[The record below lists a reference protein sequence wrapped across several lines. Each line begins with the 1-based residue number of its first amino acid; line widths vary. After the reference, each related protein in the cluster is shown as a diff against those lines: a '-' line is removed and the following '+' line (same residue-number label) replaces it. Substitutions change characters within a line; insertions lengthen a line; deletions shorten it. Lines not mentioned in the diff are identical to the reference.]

1 MRMMRLSGGL
11 VVALLLSVAGLA
23 TLTFALITTATT
35 APADRSTPTETGT
48 GAYRV
53 SRFAGTP
60 GFAGGQ
66 IPPPQQQSPQTVVAL
81 ALTATAAAGGAPP
94 PTIPA
99 ATVTAIAGRVAT
111 ASSGIMVP
119 ILGGTRPPGTAATD
133 ASGATPVPPIVPAAP
148 TLAPPTAIPAPPP
161 IADVASA
168 YAQISP
174 AVVMISNPTQRQP
187 QSHAAGIASGTIYDA
202 QGYIVTVAD
211 IVRGASDG
219 KNVAQVDVQL
229 ASGKLITG
237 KVIGRDDAT
246 NLAVVKIDASAVPA
260 TITLIETATVT
271 VGTPVIAIGAPLQFA
286 ASVTRGIISGTN
298 RAVGGQSGLIQSSV
312 SGSSGMHGGP
322 LADAS
327 GNVIGINTANLHD
340 DDATYRVSLA
350 VPSGT
355 VKSVIAALAQS
366 GSVSR
371 ASIGA
376 TIETLTPARAV
387 ALGLNVTT
395 GAYISAVVKGG
406 PADIA
411 GLAPGDVITAVNNT
425 ALTAA
430 APLDTAMSTLMPK
443 QSVTL
448 TVNRAGA
455 TKQLLVILG

>member
-11 VVALLLSVAGLA
+11 VVALLLSAVGLA
-23 TLTFALITTATT
+23 TLTFALITATAT
-35 APADRSTPTETGT
+35 APADRSTLTETGT
-48 GAYRV
+48 GTYHV
-53 SRFAGTP
+53 SRFAGRP

-66 IPPPQQQSPQTVVAL
+66 IPPPQQSPQTVVAL

-119 ILGGTRPPGTAATD
+119 ILSGTRPPGTATTD
-133 ASGATPVPPIVPAAP
+133 ASTATPVPPIAPAAP
-148 TLAPPTAIPAPPP
+148 THAPPTAIPAPTRAPTP

-174 AVVMISNPTQRQP
+174 AVVMISNPAQRQP

-202 QGYIVTVAD
+202 QGYIVTVAE

-219 KNVAQVDVQL
+219 QNVAQVDVQL
-229 ASGKLITG
+229 ASGKLVTG

-260 TITLIETATVT
+260 AITLMDTATVT
-271 VGTPVIAIGAPLQFA
+271 IGTPVIAIGAPLQFA
-286 ASVTRGIISGTN
+286 ASVTRGIVSGTN

-312 SGSSGMHGGP
+312 SASSGMHGGP

-327 GNVIGINTANLHD
+327 GNIIGINTANLHD

-366 GSVSR
+366 GSVS
-371 ASIGA
+371 GA

-406 PADIA
+406 PADTA
-411 GLAPGDVITAVNNT
+411 GLAPGDVITAVNNA
-425 ALTAA
+425 ALTLT
-430 APLDTAMSTLMPK
+430 APLNTAMSTLMPK

-448 TVNRAGA
+448 TVNRAGV
-455 TKQLLVILG
+455 TKQLPVTLG

>member
-23 TLTFALITTATT
+23 TLTFAFVTATAT
-35 APADRSTPTETGT
+35 ADTVTQTETGT

-66 IPPPQQQSPQTVVAL
+66 IQPQQQSPQTVVAL

-111 ASSGIMVP
+111 ASSGIMAP
-119 ILGGTRPPGTAATD
+119 ILSGARPPGIATTD
-133 ASGATPVPPIVPAAP
+133 GSTGTPVPPTVPAVP
-148 TLAPPTAIPAPPP
+148 APPTAIPMPTPL
-161 IADVASA
+161 ADVASA
-168 YAQISP
+168 YAQVSP
-174 AVVMISNPTQRQP
+174 AVVMISNPAQRQP
-187 QSHAAGIASGTIYDA
+187 QSHAAGIASGTIYEA

-211 IVRGASDG
+211 VVRGASDG
-219 KNVAQVDVQL
+219 QNVAQVDVQL
-229 ASGKLITG
+229 ADGKLVTG

-260 TITLIETATVT
+260 AITLMDTTRVT
-271 VGTPVIAIGAPLQFA
+271 IGTPVIAIGAPLQFA
-286 ASVTRGIISGTN
+286 ASVTRGIVSGIN

-312 SGSSGMHGGP
+312 SASSGMHGGP
-322 LADAS
+322 LVDAS
-327 GNVIGINTANLHD
+327 GNVIGINTFNLHD

-350 VPSGT
+350 IPSGT
-355 VKSVIAALAQS
+355 VKSVTAALAQF

-371 ASIGA
+371 PSIGA
-376 TIETLTPARAV
+376 TIETLTPTRAV
-387 ALGLNVTT
+387 ALGLNVTA

-406 PADIA
+406 PADTA
-411 GLAPGDVITAVNNT
+411 GLVPGDIITAVNST
-425 ALTAA
+425 ALTTT
-430 APLDTAMSTLMPK
+430 APLNTAMSALMPK

-455 TKQLLVILG
+455 TKQLSVTLG

>member
-1 MRMMRLSGGL
+1 MRLSGGL
-11 VVALLLSVAGLA
+11 VVALLLSVASLA
-23 TLTFALITTATT
+23 TLTFALIT
-35 APADRSTPTETGT
+35 APADRSTQTETGT

-66 IPPPQQQSPQTVVAL
+66 IPPPPQSPQTVVAL

-119 ILGGTRPPGTAATD
+119 ILGGTRPPGTATTN
-133 ASGATPVPPIVPAAP
+133 ASTATPIPPIVPAAPAAP
-148 TLAPPTAIPAPPP
+148 TLAPPTAIPAPTRTPTP

-174 AVVMISNPTQRQP
+174 AVVMISNPAQRQP

-229 ASGKLITG
+229 TGGKLVTG

-260 TITLIETATVT
+260 AITLMDTATVT
-271 VGTPVIAIGAPLQFA
+271 IGTPVIAIGAPLQFA
-286 ASVTRGIISGTN
+286 ASVTRGIVSGTN

-312 SGSSGMHGGP
+312 SASSGMHGGP

-327 GNVIGINTANLHD
+327 GNIIGINTANLHD

-376 TIETLTPARAV
+376 TIETLNPARAV
-387 ALGLNVTT
+387 ALGLNVTA

-406 PADIA
+406 PADTA
-411 GLAPGDVITAVNNT
+411 GLAPGDVITAVNNA
-425 ALTAA
+425 ALTLT
-430 APLDTAMSTLMPK
+430 APLNTAMSTLMPK

-455 TKQLLVILG
+455 TKQLSVTLG

>member
-23 TLTFALITTATT
+23 TLTFALITTTAT
-35 APADRSTPTETGT
+35 APADSSTQTETGT

-66 IPPPQQQSPQTVVAL
+66 IQPPQQSPQTVVAL

-119 ILGGTRPPGTAATD
+119 ILSGTRPPGTATTD
-133 ASGATPVPPIVPAAP
+133 ASTATPVPFIVPAAP
-148 TLAPPTAIPAPPP
+148 TLAPPTVIPAPTP

-174 AVVMISNPTQRQP
+174 AVVMISNPAQRQP
-187 QSHAAGIASGTIYDA
+187 QSHAAGTVSGTIYNA

-219 KNVAQVDVQL
+219 QNVAQVDVQL
-229 ASGKLITG
+229 AGGKLVTG

-260 TITLIETATVT
+260 AITLIDTATVT
-271 VGTPVIAIGAPLQFA
+271 IGTPVIAIGAPLQFA
-286 ASVTRGIISGTN
+286 ASVTRGIVSGTN

-312 SGSSGMHGGP
+312 SASSGMHGGP

-327 GNVIGINTANLHD
+327 GNIIGINTANLHD

-355 VKSVIAALAQS
+355 VKSVTAALAQS

-387 ALGLNVTT
+387 ALGLNVTA

-406 PADIA
+406 PADTA
-411 GLAPGDVITAVNNT
+411 GLTPGDVITAVNNA
-425 ALTAA
+425 ALTTT
-430 APLDTAMSTLMPK
+430 APLNTAMSTLMPK

-455 TKQLLVILG
+455 TKQLSVTLG

>member
-23 TLTFALITTATT
+23 TLTFAFVTAT
-35 APADRSTPTETGT
+35 ADTVTQTETGT

-66 IPPPQQQSPQTVVAL
+66 IQPQQQSPQTVVAL

-111 ASSGIMVP
+111 ASSGIMAP
-119 ILGGTRPPGTAATD
+119 ILSGTRPPGIATTD
-133 ASGATPVPPIVPAAP
+133 GSTGTPVPPTVPAVP
-148 TLAPPTAIPAPPP
+148 APPTAIPMPTPL
-161 IADVASA
+161 ADVASA
-168 YAQISP
+168 YAQVSP
-174 AVVMISNPTQRQP
+174 AVVMISNPAQRQP
-187 QSHAAGIASGTIYDA
+187 QSHAAGIASGTIYEA

-211 IVRGASDG
+211 VVRGASDG
-219 KNVAQVDVQL
+219 QNVAQVDVQL
-229 ASGKLITG
+229 ADGKLVTG

-260 TITLIETATVT
+260 AITLMDTTRVT
-271 VGTPVIAIGAPLQFA
+271 IGTPVIAIGAPLQFA
-286 ASVTRGIISGTN
+286 ASVTRGIVSGIN

-312 SGSSGMHGGP
+312 SASSGMHGGP
-322 LADAS
+322 LVDAS
-327 GNVIGINTANLHD
+327 GNVIGINTFNLHD

-350 VPSGT
+350 IPSGT
-355 VKSVIAALAQS
+355 VKSVTAALAQF

-371 ASIGA
+371 PSIGA
-376 TIETLTPARAV
+376 TIETLTPTRAV
-387 ALGLNVTT
+387 ALGLNVTA

-406 PADIA
+406 PADTA
-411 GLAPGDVITAVNNT
+411 GLVPGDIITAVNST
-425 ALTAA
+425 ALTTT
-430 APLDTAMSTLMPK
+430 APLNTAMSALMPK

-455 TKQLLVILG
+455 TKQLSVTLG

>member
-1 MRMMRLSGGL
+1 MRTMRLSGGL
-11 VVALLLSVAGLA
+11 VVALLLSVAGLV
-23 TLTFALITTATT
+23 TLAFAFVTAT
-35 APADRSTPTETGT
+35 APANSSTQTETDT

-66 IPPPQQQSPQTVVAL
+66 VQPPQQSPQTVVAL

-119 ILGGTRPPGTAATD
+119 ILSGTRPSGTAITD
-133 ASGATPVPPIVPAAP
+133 ASTATPSLP
-148 TLAPPTAIPAPPP
+148 TLAPPTAIPTPTP
-161 IADVASA
+161 IPDVASA

-174 AVVMISNPTQRQP
+174 AVVMISNPAQRQP

-219 KNVAQVDVQL
+219 QNVAQVDVQL
-229 ASGKLITG
+229 AGGKQVTG
-237 KVIGRDDAT
+237 KVLGRDDAT

-260 TITLIETATVT
+260 AITLVDTVSVT
-271 VGTPVIAIGAPLQFA
+271 IGTPVIAIGAPLQFA
-286 ASVTRGIISGTN
+286 ASVTRGIVSGTN

-312 SGSSGMHGGP
+312 SASSGMHGGP

-327 GNVIGINTANLHD
+327 GNVIGINTFNLHD

-350 VPSGT
+350 APSGT
-355 VKSVIAALAQS
+355 VKSVTAALAQS

-371 ASIGA
+371 VSIGA
-376 TIETLTPARAV
+376 TIETLTPTRAV
-387 ALGLNVTT
+387 ALGLNVTA

-406 PADIA
+406 PADTA
-411 GLAPGDVITAVNNT
+411 GLAPGDVITAVNNA

-430 APLDTAMSTLMPK
+430 APLNTAMSTLIPK

-455 TKQLLVILG
+455 TKQLSLTLG